1 MLKHLIFGALSL
13 FLAVVPA
20 RADLHYTLHTEAR
33 QVTPAEPVNPMLAM
47 AGDIIVR
54 TMLPDGPA
62 DSIYWISDRGTRV
75 ELTKANAVMP
85 AGSVVLHLG
94 DGTTVIMNPTEKTYW
109 KIPLPQIM
117 PEVFTALSQ
126 LNPQLSFVHTGEFA
140 TIAGVRAEH
149 ITSSTTMDVPSPPPG
164 APVPMGMPAAIT
176 MSADLWM
183 ADRYVDNAS
192 LAQAAA
198 TMMGFGA
205 LIHKGSSCGT

>member
-75 ELTKANAVMP
+75 ELTKANAMMP

-94 DGTTVIMNPTEKTYW
+94 DGTTVIMK
-109 KIPLPQIM
+109 
-117 PEVFTALSQ
+117 
-126 LNPQLSFVHTGEFA
+126 
-140 TIAGVRAEH
+140 
-149 ITSSTTMDVPSPPPG
+149 
-164 APVPMGMPAAIT
+164 
-176 MSADLWM
+176 DLR
-183 ADRYVDNAS
+183 DD
-192 LAQAAA
+192 
-198 TMMGFGA
+198 
-205 LIHKGSSCGT
+205 K